1 MPQASDPS
9 QAKASPS
16 KSPLVQEEA
25 KQKRSKMMP
34 VEVTLLTADHE
45 IRGIVYVS
53 RETRPERR
61 LTEMLNGSD
70 RRFLAIK
77 DVEMTLRTQPS
88 TARMYDFLQI
98 HIDNIMMIHPSA
110 QSVAKH
116 TAYSKEEALRLD
128 SFREKFKRGSF

>member
-1 MPQASDPS
+1 MPEPS
-9 QAKASPS
+9 AERSE
-16 KSPLVQEEA
+16 KSAE
-25 KQKRSKMMP
+25 KSKMMP
-34 VEVTLLTADHE
+34 VEVSLLTNDHE

-61 LTEMLNGSD
+61 LTEMLNGSE

-77 DVEMTLRTQPS
+77 DVEMTLRAQPS

-98 HIDNIMMIHPSA
+98 HIDNIIMIHPSA
-110 QSVAKH
+110 QAVARH

-128 SFREKFKRGSF
+128 TFRDKFKKNSL

>member
-1 MPQASDPS
+1 MPEQDAEMNLESTP
-9 QAKASPS
+9 QP
-16 KSPLVQEEA
+16 KSE
-25 KQKRSKMMP
+25 KSKMMP
-34 VEVTLLTADHE
+34 VEVTLLTHDHE

-77 DVEMTLRTQPS
+77 DVEMTLRAQPS
-88 TARMYDFLQI
+88 TARMYDFMQVY
-98 HIDNIMMIHPSA
+98 IDNIIMIHPSA

-116 TAYSKEEALRLD
+116 TSYSKEEALRLD
-128 SFREKFKRGSF
+128 SFRDKFRKNSS